1 MELLHGDICSTVLKA
16 FYGIY
21 TVLPLGLDKS
31 FYTNALLIEMKALG
45 LTVETNKK
53 QSIFY
58 KETIVGELSFDFVIN
73 NAVLLKIENQKDF
86 INAEQI
92 EQNKIYLK
100 LTSFEVL
107 LLLNFGIEL
116 DHKRIFIT
124 NNFKKRD

>member
-100 LTSFEVL
+100 LTNFEVL